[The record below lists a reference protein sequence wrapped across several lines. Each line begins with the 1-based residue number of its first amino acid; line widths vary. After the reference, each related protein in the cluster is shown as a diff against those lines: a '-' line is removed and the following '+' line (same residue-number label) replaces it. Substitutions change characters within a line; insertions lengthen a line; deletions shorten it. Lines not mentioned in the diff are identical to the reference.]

1 MKVFVQFD
9 AYASDYEIKGE
20 LGGMRGIDGVVSVT
34 LMRKVSG
41 DGPRFCIDV
50 EVADDKVDA
59 VTEKL
64 NRYQSQYAGQ
74 ISNVAVKAFSPV

>member
-1 MKVFVQFD
+1 MKAFVEFD

-20 LGGMRGIDGVVSVT
+20 LGGMRGIDGVASVT

-41 DGPRFCIDV
+41 EGPRFCIEID
-50 EVADDKVDA
+50 VADDKVES

-74 ISNVAVKAFSPV
+74 ISNVAVRTFSPV